1 MKSNDRRDDVEQSS
15 LRFYYRCRGRIG
27 GRSCD
32 TVRSFLPVTV
42 RENGS
47 HRFYCP
53 ICMMRY
59 RPAFGAVM
67 QFRVRNNDGIAMA
80 VVAQVGASCEVDAR
94 LDRMIADGLISFES
108 LQAVLMP
115 TAPFQS
121 GFHFARIKEI
131 DTDYGAGF
139 EPAGAS
145 FLVGPDYD
153 AGFEQRIS
161 IDALP
166 HVDWMQLRELCE
178 LKKVDN
184 E

>member
-1 MKSNDRRDDVEQSS
+1 
-15 LRFYYRCRGRIG
+15 
-27 GRSCD
+27 
-32 TVRSFLPVTV
+32 
-42 RENGS
+42 
-47 HRFYCP
+47 
-53 ICMMRY
+53 
-59 RPAFGAVM
+59 M

-80 VVAQVGASCEVDAR
+80 VVAQVGASCVVDAR

-153 AGFEQRIS
+153 ADFEQRIS

-166 HVDWMQLRELCE
+166 QVDWMQLRELCE
-178 LKKVDN
+178 LKARQARQAAAERIHYFFRLHSDLCACIAGFVVTF
-184 E
+184 